1 MSKQRR
7 TFSAEFKREAAAL
20 VLDQGYSH
28 IDACRS
34 LGVVDSA
41 LRRWVKQ
48 LEAERQGVTPKS
60 KALTPE
66 QQKIQ
71 ELEARINRLERE
83 KAIFKKGYRS
93 LDVGRTRSYALI
105 DQLSEQESVEVVC
118 SAFDVAR
125 SCYYVHRLRRRR
137 VDARR
142 VALRSQVNQLFSQ
155 SRGSAGSRSILGMLR
170 EEGVTIGRFR
180 VRRLMRELGLVSKQ
194 PGSHAY
200 KQATVERPDIPN
212 RLNREFATEHPN
224 QVWCGDITYVWA
236 QGRWHY
242 LAAVLDLH
250 TRRVIGWAFSAKPDA
265 ELVIKA
271 LDMAYEQRGKPQ
283 QVLFHSDRSA
293 KPDAELV
300 IKALDMA
307 YEQRGKPQQV
317 LFHSD
322 QGSQYAS
329 RLFRQRLWRYRM
341 QQSMSRRGNCWDN
354 SPMERLFR
362 SLKSEWVPSTGYLTA
377 QEAQRDISHYLMHR
391 YNWIRPHQF
400 NDGLPPAVAEEK
412 LNPLSGM
419 G

>member
-83 KAIFKKGYRS
+83 KAILKKLYRS

-242 LAAVLDLH
+242 LAAVLDLL
-250 TRRVIGWAFSAKPDA
+250 IGWAF
-265 ELVIKA
+265 
-271 LDMAYEQRGKPQ
+271 
-283 QVLFHSDRSA
+283 SA

>member
-7 TFSAEFKREAAAL
+7 PFSAEFKREAAAL

-212 RLNREFATEHPN
+212 RLNRKFATEHPN

-271 LDMAYEQRGKPQ
+271 LDMAYEQRG
-283 QVLFHSDRSA
+283 R
-293 KPDAELV
+293 
-300 IKALDMA
+300 
-307 YEQRGKPQQV
+307 PQQV

>member
-250 TRRVIGWAFSAKPDA
+250 IRRVIGWAF
-265 ELVIKA
+265 
-271 LDMAYEQRGKPQ
+271 
-283 QVLFHSDRSA
+283 SA

-412 LNPLSGM
+412 
-419 G
+419 

>member
-93 LDVGRTRSYALI
+93 LDVGRTRSYTLI

-283 QVLFHSDRSA
+283 QVLFHSD
-293 KPDAELV
+293 
-300 IKALDMA
+300 
-307 YEQRGKPQQV
+307 
-317 LFHSD
+317 

>member
-28 IDACRS
+28 IEACRS

-48 LEAERQGVTPKS
+48 LQDERQGVTPKS

-105 DQLSEQESVEVVC
+105 DQLSEREPVEVVC
-118 SAFDVAR
+118 SAFDVTR
-125 SCYYVHRLRRRR
+125 SCYYAHRLRRRR

-142 VALRSQVNQLFSQ
+142 VALRSRVNELFNQ

-170 EEGVTIGRFR
+170 EDGVEIGRFR
-180 VRRLMRELGLVSKQ
+180 VRRLMRDLGLVSKQ

-212 RLNREFATEHPN
+212 RLNREFAVQRPN

-250 TRRVIGWAFSAKPDA
+250 TRRVVGWAF
-265 ELVIKA
+265 
-271 LDMAYEQRGKPQ
+271 
-283 QVLFHSDRSA
+283 SA

-362 SLKSEWVPSTGYLTA
+362 SLKSEWIPQTGYLTA

-391 YNWIRPHQF
+391 YNWVRPHQF

>member
-93 LDVGRTRSYALI
+93 LDIGRTRSYALI

-212 RLNREFATEHPN
+212 RLNRKFATEHPN

-271 LDMAYEQRGKPQ
+271 LDMAYEQRG
-283 QVLFHSDRSA
+283 R
-293 KPDAELV
+293 
-300 IKALDMA
+300 
-307 YEQRGKPQQV
+307 PQQV

>member
-71 ELEARINRLERE
+71 KLEARINRLERE

-271 LDMAYEQRGKPQ
+271 LDMAYEQRG
-283 QVLFHSDRSA
+283 R
-293 KPDAELV
+293 
-300 IKALDMA
+300 
-307 YEQRGKPQQV
+307 PQQV

>member
-212 RLNREFATEHPN
+212 RLNREFATEHSN

-250 TRRVIGWAFSAKPDA
+250 TRRVIGWAF
-265 ELVIKA
+265 
-271 LDMAYEQRGKPQ
+271 
-283 QVLFHSDRSA
+283 SA

>member
-20 VLDQGYSH
+20 VLDQGYSY

-283 QVLFHSDRSA
+283 QVLFHSD
-293 KPDAELV
+293 
-300 IKALDMA
+300 
-307 YEQRGKPQQV
+307 
-317 LFHSD
+317 

-354 SPMERLFR
+354 SAMERLFR

-412 LNPLSGM
+412 LNPLS
-419 G
+419 

>member
-180 VRRLMRELGLVSKQ
+180 VSRLMRELGLVSKQ

-250 TRRVIGWAFSAKPDA
+250 TRRVIGWAF
-265 ELVIKA
+265 
-271 LDMAYEQRGKPQ
+271 
-283 QVLFHSDRSA
+283 SA

>member
-48 LEAERQGVTPKS
+48 LEAERQGMTPKS

-283 QVLFHSDRSA
+283 QVLFHSD
-293 KPDAELV
+293 
-300 IKALDMA
+300 
-307 YEQRGKPQQV
+307 
-317 LFHSD
+317 
-322 QGSQYAS
+322 QGSQYVS

-412 LNPLSGM
+412 LNPLSG
-419 G
+419 

>member
-71 ELEARINRLERE
+71 ELEARIDRLERE

-93 LDVGRTRSYALI
+93 LDVGRTRPYALI

-283 QVLFHSDRSA
+283 QVLFHSD
-293 KPDAELV
+293 
-300 IKALDMA
+300 
-307 YEQRGKPQQV
+307 
-317 LFHSD
+317 

>member
-1 MSKQRR
+1 

-283 QVLFHSDRSA
+283 QVLFHSD
-293 KPDAELV
+293 
-300 IKALDMA
+300 
-307 YEQRGKPQQV
+307 
-317 LFHSD
+317 

-412 LNPLSGM
+412 LNPL
-419 G
+419 

>member
-1 MSKQRR
+1 
-7 TFSAEFKREAAAL
+7 
-20 VLDQGYSH
+20 
-28 IDACRS
+28 
-34 LGVVDSA
+34 
-41 LRRWVKQ
+41 
-48 LEAERQGVTPKS
+48 
-60 KALTPE
+60 
-66 QQKIQ
+66 
-71 ELEARINRLERE
+71 
-83 KAIFKKGYRS
+83 
-93 LDVGRTRSYALI
+93 

-212 RLNREFATEHPN
+212 RLNRKFATEHPN

-271 LDMAYEQRGKPQ
+271 LDMAYE
-283 QVLFHSDRSA
+283 
-293 KPDAELV
+293 
-300 IKALDMA
+300 
-307 YEQRGKPQQV
+307 
-317 LFHSD
+317 
-322 QGSQYAS
+322 
-329 RLFRQRLWRYRM
+329 
-341 QQSMSRRGNCWDN
+341 
-354 SPMERLFR
+354 
-362 SLKSEWVPSTGYLTA
+362 
-377 QEAQRDISHYLMHR
+377 
-391 YNWIRPHQF
+391 
-400 NDGLPPAVAEEK
+400 
-412 LNPLSGM
+412 
-419 G
+419 

>member
-271 LDMAYEQRGKPQ
+271 LDMAYEQR
-283 QVLFHSDRSA
+283 DR
-293 KPDAELV
+293 
-300 IKALDMA
+300 
-307 YEQRGKPQQV
+307 PQQV

>member
-224 QVWCGDITYVWA
+224 QVWCSDITYVWA

-283 QVLFHSDRSA
+283 QVLFHSD
-293 KPDAELV
+293 
-300 IKALDMA
+300 
-307 YEQRGKPQQV
+307 QC
-317 LFHSD
+317 
-322 QGSQYAS
+322 SQYAS

>member
-20 VLDQGYSH
+20 VLDQGYSY

-265 ELVIKA
+265 ELV
-271 LDMAYEQRGKPQ
+271 
-283 QVLFHSDRSA
+283 V
-293 KPDAELV
+293 
-300 IKALDMA
+300 KALDMA

>member
-142 VALRSQVNQLFSQ
+142 VALRSQVNQLFNQ
-155 SRGSAGSRSILGMLR
+155 SRGSAGSRSMLGMLR

-250 TRRVIGWAFSAKPDA
+250 TRRVIGWAF
-265 ELVIKA
+265 
-271 LDMAYEQRGKPQ
+271 
-283 QVLFHSDRSA
+283 SA

>member
-83 KAIFKKGYRS
+83 KAILKKLYRS

-250 TRRVIGWAFSAKPDA
+250 TRRVIGWAFST
-265 ELVIKA
+265 
-271 LDMAYEQRGKPQ
+271 
-283 QVLFHSDRSA
+283 

>member
-224 QVWCGDITYVWA
+224 QVWWGDITYVWA

-250 TRRVIGWAFSAKPDA
+250 TRRVIGWAF
-265 ELVIKA
+265 
-271 LDMAYEQRGKPQ
+271 
-283 QVLFHSDRSA
+283 SA

>member
-83 KAIFKKGYRS
+83 KAILKGYRS

-142 VALRSQVNQLFSQ
+142 LALRSQVNQLFSQ

-271 LDMAYEQRGKPQ
+271 LDMAYEQRG
-283 QVLFHSDRSA
+283 R
-293 KPDAELV
+293 
-300 IKALDMA
+300 
-307 YEQRGKPQQV
+307 PQQV

-377 QEAQRDISHYLMHR
+377 QEAQRDINHYLMHR

>member
-283 QVLFHSDRSA
+283 QVLFHSD
-293 KPDAELV
+293 
-300 IKALDMA
+300 
-307 YEQRGKPQQV
+307 
-317 LFHSD
+317 

-412 LNPLSGM
+412 LNPL
-419 G
+419 

>member
-1 MSKQRR
+1 M
-7 TFSAEFKREAAAL
+7 
-20 VLDQGYSH
+20 
-28 IDACRS
+28 
-34 LGVVDSA
+34 
-41 LRRWVKQ
+41 
-48 LEAERQGVTPKS
+48 
-60 KALTPE
+60 
-66 QQKIQ
+66 
-71 ELEARINRLERE
+71 
-83 KAIFKKGYRS
+83 
-93 LDVGRTRSYALI
+93 
-105 DQLSEQESVEVVC
+105 VC

-180 VRRLMRELGLVSKQ
+180 VRRSMRELGYPAAQ

-250 TRRVIGWAFSAKPDA
+250 TRRVIGWVF
-265 ELVIKA
+265 
-271 LDMAYEQRGKPQ
+271 
-283 QVLFHSDRSA
+283 SA

>member
-265 ELVIKA
+265 EL
-271 LDMAYEQRGKPQ
+271 
-283 QVLFHSDRSA
+283 
-293 KPDAELV
+293 
-300 IKALDMA
+300 KALDMA

>member
-83 KAIFKKGYRS
+83 KAILKKLYRS

-250 TRRVIGWAFSAKPDA
+250 TRRVIGWAVSAKPDA

-271 LDMAYEQRGKPQ
+271 LDMAYEQRG
-283 QVLFHSDRSA
+283 R
-293 KPDAELV
+293 
-300 IKALDMA
+300 
-307 YEQRGKPQQV
+307 PQQV

>member
-1 MSKQRR
+1 
-7 TFSAEFKREAAAL
+7 FKREAAAL

-271 LDMAYEQRGKPQ
+271 LDMAYEQRG
-283 QVLFHSDRSA
+283 R
-293 KPDAELV
+293 
-300 IKALDMA
+300 
-307 YEQRGKPQQV
+307 PQQV

-377 QEAQRDISHYLMHR
+377 QEAQQDISHYLMHR